1 MAWTIEFTPEAARQ
15 LKKLDRSLQQRT
27 LAYLEAL
34 LSECTSPRQR
44 GKGLKAKLSG
54 LWRYRVGDLRVICR
68 IQDSTMVVLVVEVGK
83 RSEIY
88 S

>member
-1 MAWTIEFTPEAARQ
+1 LAWTIEFTAEAARQ
-15 LKKLDRSLQQRT
+15 LKRLDRSHQQRI

-34 LSECTSPRQR
+34 LLECTSPRQR

-54 LWRYRVGDLRVICR
+54 LWRYRVGDLRIICR
-68 IQDSTMVVLVVEVGK
+68 IQDNTMVVLVLQVGH

-88 S
+88 L